1 MSNPSQH
8 EQPEILAH
16 YVTIKAVVALV
27 ETDPAT
33 WNRDALLDHLSYHP
47 EQVHEVTSV
56 RLIPEPAKP
65 LVEWRSP
72 DTGLTEADDNGT
84 ETKPF

>member
-8 EQPEILAH
+8 EQPEALAH
-16 YVTIKAVVALV
+16 YVTIKAVVLL
-27 ETDPAT
+27 DSRNPAT
-33 WNRDALLDHLSYHP
+33 WEHEELLEHLSYQP
-47 EQVHEVTSV
+47 NLITSVTSV
-56 RLIPEPAKP
+56 RLIPEPATP

>member
-8 EQPEILAH
+8 EQPEALAH

-33 WNRDALLDHLSYHP
+33 WDRDALLEHLSDHP
-47 EQVHEVTSV
+47 DQVQEVTSI

-65 LVEWRSP
+65 LVEWRSH
-72 DTGLTEADDNGT
+72 DTGLTEAQDSERGY
-84 ETKPF
+84 